1 MTASC
6 AARRPAVLTWNGST
20 GDGGPGA
27 GAVTR
32 DDSWIDRF
40 PQLAALP
47 AEPRHK
53 LRAQARIVD
62 LPSGARV
69 FGPGHPPQSF
79 LLLLSGSVRVQQ
91 TSENGR
97 EIVLYRV
104 APGESCTLT
113 TACLVGHE
121 AYQAE
126 GIAETQVR
134 AVAIPRGLFDELL
147 ASSRTFRD
155 FVFEAFGRRV
165 TELLRLIEDVAFARL
180 DVRLAERLLQLAAAA
195 DHIDATHQQLANE
208 LGSAREVISRQLNDM
223 QRRGWVRVTRGAVE
237 IVDRAALER
246 LAREG

>member
-1 MTASC
+1 
-6 AARRPAVLTWNGST
+6 L
-20 GDGGPGA
+20 
-27 GAVTR
+27 TR
-32 DDSWIDRF
+32 DETWIDLF

-47 AEPRHK
+47 ADARHR
-53 LRAQARIVD
+53 LAAQALVAD
-62 LPSGARV
+62 VPAGVQV

-126 GIAETQVR
+126 GIAETPVR
-134 AVAIPRGLFDELL
+134 AVAVPRGLFDELL
-147 ASSRTFRD
+147 ASSRVFRD

-180 DVRLAERLLQLAAAA
+180 DVRLAERLLQMA
-195 DHIDATHQQLANE
+195 DDMGHIDATHQQLANE
-208 LGSAREVISRQLNDM
+208 LGTAREVISRHLNDM

-237 IVDRAALER
+237 IADRPALVR